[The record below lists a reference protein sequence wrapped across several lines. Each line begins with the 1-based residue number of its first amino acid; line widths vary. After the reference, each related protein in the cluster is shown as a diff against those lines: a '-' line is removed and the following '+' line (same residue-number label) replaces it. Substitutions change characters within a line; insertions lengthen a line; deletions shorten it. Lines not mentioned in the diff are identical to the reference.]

1 MAAPRCP
8 PTADRAR
15 TADGADR
22 DATADMADM
31 ADMAGAAGLAH
42 GAGAAGDELAELL
55 LFLNAAPLGLMA
67 LHDDGRVVLAKACSA
82 RLLLPLTG
90 GRSLANLFTLL
101 AGAQPGLDLRAAV
114 AAHGAAAGLVCDGL
128 RLPLA
133 GSAAPPRVLSLR
145 LERLAL
151 GRLLATLTDVTAQVQ
166 AEQARAQAQAEADE
180 ARRLQQL
187 GHLKSRFLATMT
199 HELRTPLT
207 VVLGF
212 VELMRRGRLAP
223 GSPQQTHALARI
235 ADNGSHLLRLIDDVL
250 DLAHIEAGH
259 LQLQPALFDL
269 RVLVDEVAA
278 SLAPQ
283 WQAKHQTLTLHVDD
297 GLEALMLDPVRLR
310 QVLWHLLSN
319 AVKFTPAGGRIAL
332 QARPLPPGE
341 ASPRFEL
348 QVHDSGVGIPAARQ
362 AQAFERFHQLD
373 DGNGRLQEGAGIGL
387 ALVRALVL
395 AHGGH
400 IALHSRPGE
409 GSSFHLQLPLVLDA
423 GAA

>member
-1 MAAPRCP
+1 MAASPLP
-8 PTADRAR
+8 PVAGRAAATDAAESADS
-15 TADGADR
+15 ADP
-22 DATADMADM
+22 
-31 ADMAGAAGLAH
+31 
-42 GAGAAGDELAELL
+42 AGDELAELL
-55 LFLNAAPLGLMA
+55 LFLNAAPLGLVA
-67 LHDDGRVVLAKACSA
+67 VLDDGRVTLANACSA

-101 AGAQPGLDLRAAV
+101 AGQQPGLDLHALV
-114 AAHGAAAGLVCDGL
+114 AAHGPAAGLVCDGL

-133 GSAAPPRVLSLR
+133 GTGAPQRVLSLR

-166 AEQARAQAQAEADE
+166 AEQARAQAQAQAEEAL
-180 ARRLQQL
+180 RLQQL

-235 ADNGSHLLRLIDDVL
+235 ADNGGHLLRLIDDVL
-250 DLAHIEAGH
+250 DLAHIEAGR
-259 LQLQPALFDL
+259 LQLQPALLDL
-269 RVLVDEVAA
+269 RALAEEVVAA
-278 SLAPQ
+278 LAPQ
-283 WQAKHQTLTLHVDD
+283 WQAKQQTLTLHVDD
-297 GLEALMLDPVRLR
+297 GLDALMLDPARLR

-319 AVKFTPAGGRIAL
+319 AVKFTPAGGSIAL
-332 QARPLPPGE
+332 QARPLPPGD
-341 ASPRFEL
+341 ASPQFEL
-348 QVHDSGVGIPAARQ
+348 QVHDSGVGIAPARQ

-373 DGNGRLQEGAGIGL
+373 DGNGRLHEGAGIGL

-395 AHGGH
+395 AHGGRL
-400 IALHSRPGE
+400 ALHSQPGE
-409 GSSFHLQLPLVLDA
+409 GSRFQLQLPLVLDP